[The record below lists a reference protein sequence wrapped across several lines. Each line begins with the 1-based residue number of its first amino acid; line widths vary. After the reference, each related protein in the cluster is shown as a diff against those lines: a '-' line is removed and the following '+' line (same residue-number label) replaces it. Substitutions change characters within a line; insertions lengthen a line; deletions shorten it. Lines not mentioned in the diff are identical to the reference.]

1 MKAEIFMRI
10 NSKYLISL
18 AAFAVTVLLAI
29 VIISSCRSGNNTVID
44 GLEYTLL
51 ESGKSYEVTGAAELS
66 NAELTVPAEING
78 LPVSGIGASA
88 FADNETVKSVKI
100 SGGVSYI
107 ADGAFSGCKTLESI
121 TLPVTLTRIGEKAFE
136 KCEKL
141 KYVSLGGVMHIGD
154 YAFSEC
160 QSLTE
165 IDIPDDT
172 AELGAYA
179 FYNAISLEKI
189 KIGLGL
195 TKIKDSTFA
204 GCKSLI
210 SAKLHDEIKSVGE
223 SAFRDCLE
231 LSEVWLGYGLESI
244 GADAFSG
251 CERLKY
257 AYFKNFDGWSADG
270 SSNASFTAADLTDPA
285 LAADYLSVSFAADPW
300 HRAK

>member
-1 MKAEIFMRI
+1 MRI
-10 NSKYLISL
+10 NSKYLISI
-18 AAFAVTVLLAI
+18 AALLLVTSLTVVL
-29 VIISSCRSGNNTVID
+29 ISSCRKPKKHVIED
-44 GLEYTLL
+44 GIEYTFL
-51 ESGKSYEVTGAAELS
+51 SSHNAYEVTKSDKSTKADIVIP
-66 NAELTVPAEING
+66 TEINDV
-78 LPVSGIGASA
+78 PVRGIGVSA
-88 FADNETVKSVKI
+88 FVGNETVKSVKI

-107 ADGAFSGCKTLESI
+107 ADGAFSGCKALERI

-195 TKIKDSTFA
+195 TEIKDSTFA
-204 GCKSLI
+204 GCRALI
-210 SAKLHDEIKSVGE
+210 SAKLHDEIRSVGE